1 MCSFISAASMPQI
14 TRFNRQEASPQPP
27 PGEDS
32 AIRKERSTY
41 LSGTARKIR
50 MYIKNR
56 HLQLLPDGIVNGTSD
71 DHNVYT
77 ILQRTTVGIGRLKIQ
92 GVATCQYLCMD
103 ICGMLYGSREFGD
116 ECIFNEMIEQHH
128 YNTYSSTKY
137 SNDRRTL
144 YLALNR
150 KGQPRK
156 VMLRANQQLGRLSS
170 YTRVLTRAVSA
181 ESAAELHPLRHHSHS
196 CTASSPIPNT
206 PSSSHADP
214 PTDSPRCRK
223 KKKRKKKKR
232 KCLEG
237 ELESELCQKRH
248 NVANNRKTI
257 PVRLNNNDSSAKK
270 CESEDSEEC
279 QRVEVTNKKRHNN
292 KFGDK
297 LILNGTKKRKKQQKG
312 ARNKKSRVI
321 TTTEA
326 LITDEVPSDED
337 YTMET
342 TTSWDWEDFTVSVDD
357 VSTPH
362 PD

>member
-1 MCSFISAASMPQI
+1 MKTC
-14 TRFNRQEASPQPP
+14 
-27 PGEDS
+27 
-32 AIRKERSTY
+32 RK
-41 LSGTARKIR
+41 
-50 MYIKNR
+50 
-56 HLQLLPDGIVNGTSD
+56 
-71 DHNVYT
+71 
-77 ILQRTTVGIGRLKIQ
+77 
-92 GVATCQYLCMD
+92 
-103 ICGMLYGSREFGD
+103 FGD

-150 KGQPRK
+150 KGQPKK
-156 VMLRANQQLGRLSS
+156 VMLRANQQLGHLSS
-170 YTRVLTRAVSA
+170 FTRVLTRTVSA
-181 ESAAELHPLRHHSHS
+181 ESIAELHPVRHHSHS
-196 CTASSPIPNT
+196 CTAITLTQST
-206 PSSSHADP
+206 SSSTHLDP

-237 ELESELCQKRH
+237 EVESDLCQKRH
-248 NVANNRKTI
+248 HVANNRKTH
-257 PVRLNNNDSSAKK
+257 VRLNNNDSSAKK

-279 QRVEVTNKKRHNN
+279 QRVEVTNKKRHNS

-297 LILNGTKKRKKQQKG
+297 LMLNGAKKRKKQKG

-342 TTSWDWEDFTVSVDD
+342 TTLWDFEDSTSAVDEF
-357 VSTPH
+357 STPH